1 MLMFRYLEHALL
13 ELCKEIL
20 RTENHDWR
28 SVLCNLQITVLLV
41 GNEYGMADRYSLN
54 GTR

>member
-13 ELCKEIL
+13 ELCKEVL

-28 SVLCNLQITVLLV
+28 SVLCNLQITVLLTR
-41 GNEYGMADRYSLN
+41 NECSVADRYSQN